1 MASTSYFILILVVSL
16 TLSQFSFSSA
26 DDPTPS
32 VHLINN
38 MPPDHTPNV
47 TDVTVTCKI
56 QTGLPLLSVTVVLGQ
71 EFPFDAGITNDI
83 YVCFARWG
91 NFWAYF
97 NAYDPLKEDK
107 GRPIVYWSIRL
118 EGFYKSWDK
127 ANWTGVTEWD
137 N

>member
-1 MASTSYFILILVVSL
+1 MASTSFFILILFVSL

-32 VHLINN
+32 VHLNNN
-38 MPPDHTPNV
+38 MPTDHQTN
-47 TDVTVTCKI
+47 VTVTCKI
-56 QTGLPLLSVTVVLGQ
+56 QTGLPLLSATVVLGQ

-83 YVCFARWG
+83 YVCFSRWG

-107 GRPIVYWSIRL
+107 GKPIVYWSIGRAL
-118 EGFYKSWDK
+118 RNGITSEL
-127 ANWTGVTEWD
+127 ANWTGVTEW
-137 N
+137 NNK